1 MKKCWKIND
10 LKNEIDICVSSANLM
25 IMITQNGA
33 KIILKLRLN
42 FHAKVEKSY
51 EDSLDLIKSHHP
63 SPSVKIQIIDGKVF
77 LR

>member
-10 LKNEIDICVSSANLM
+10 LRNEIDICVSSANLM

-42 FHAKVEKSY
+42 FHAKVEKKIASIW
-51 EDSLDLIKSHHP
+51 LNPITLPHP
-63 SPSVKIQIIDGKVF
+63 RGCQASRGMG
-77 LR
+77 